1 MYSFE
6 SRIRYSE
13 LDEEGKLTFHGIL
26 DYFQDCSSFQSEE
39 LQVGIEF
46 LKEKQV
52 AWVLVSWQIEV
63 MRRPGIGEQVLV
75 GTWPYDFKGFYGC
88 RNFVMKDA
96 EGNMLASA
104 ASMWVLMD
112 LRAGRPTW
120 ILPEMAAAY
129 TLEPALSMEPIP
141 RKMQLPKGLKE
152 YKPFPVRKFHLD
164 TNQHVN
170 NGKYIL
176 MAQEYLP
183 EGFRIGKMRAEYR
196 KSAVYGDVIYPAA
209 LVSGNL
215 ASVCLADG
223 EGKPYTVIELEAAG
237 PIGE

>member
-13 LDEEGKLTFHGIL
+13 VDEEGKLTFHGIL
-26 DYFQDCSSFQSEE
+26 DYFQDCSSFQSED
-39 LQVGIEF
+39 LGVGVAF
-46 LKEKQV
+46 LKERQV
-52 AWVLVSWQIEV
+52 AWVLVSWQVEV
-63 MRRPGIGEQVLV
+63 MRRPGLGEQVLV

-88 RNFVMKDA
+88 RNFIMKDG
-96 EGNMLASA
+96 EGNALAQA

-112 LRAGRPTW
+112 LKAGRPTR
-120 ILPEMAAAY
+120 ILPEMVAAY
-129 TLEPALSMEPIP
+129 TMEPALPMGPVP
-141 RKMQLPKGLKE
+141 RKMQLPQGLTAYE
-152 YKPFPVRKFHLD
+152 PFVVQKFHLD

-176 MAQEYLP
+176 MAREYLP

-196 KSAVYGDVIYPAA
+196 KSAVYKDRIYPSAS
-209 LVSGNL
+209 VSSGI

-223 EGKPYTVIELEAAG
+223 EGKPYTVIELEEQADEG
-237 PIGE
+237 